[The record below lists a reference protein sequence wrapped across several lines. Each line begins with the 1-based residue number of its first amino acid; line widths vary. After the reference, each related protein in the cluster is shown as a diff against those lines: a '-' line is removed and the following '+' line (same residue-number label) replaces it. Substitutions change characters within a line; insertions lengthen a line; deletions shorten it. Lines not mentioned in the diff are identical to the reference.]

1 MSARPPPP
9 KAQGKKPTRAEH
21 ADPGACETRSS
32 LGWVRNVLGRSIGL
46 EQRRDKLHVVLIDPR
61 RGPPAS
67 PPLSPLLQM
76 RAELR
81 TRLLVHDPATQT
93 VLNLVVVHEAL
104 ALSGW
109 SGVEALPRQLMG
121 NAMAE
126 AEVLQSQDSTPLMAT
141 LIERLREIGAAADL
155 RAELERAEQ
164 EALLEEFERPEVPE
178 ASETT
183 FDEYERMERSWV
195 GTVPAGLD
203 RP

>member
-1 MSARPPPP
+1 MSARPPPT
-9 KAQGKKPTRAEH
+9 KAQRKKPTHAEH
-21 ADPGACETRSS
+21 ADPGASETRGS

-46 EQRRDKLHVVLIDPR
+46 EQRRDKLHVVLIDQR

-67 PPLSPLLQM
+67 PPQSPLLQM

-109 SGVEALPRQLMG
+109 SGVEALPRQVMG
-121 NAMAE
+121 KALAE
-126 AEVLQSQDSTPLMAT
+126 AEVLQSQDPTPLMAT
-141 LIERLREIGAAADL
+141 LIERLREIGVAADL
-155 RAELERAEQ
+155 RAEQERAEQ
-164 EALLEEFERPEVPE
+164 EALLEEFEVPEVPE

-203 RP
+203 